1 MEKCNRPILQTLCT
15 LACQHLSIG
24 SVFANTEQLSMN
36 EVIITDTRLTS
47 GLPGASTIT
56 ITSEQIGN
64 SPYQT
69 LAEILSTQSGICLL
83 YTSPSPRDATLSR
96 MPSSA

>member
-15 LACQHLSIG
+15 LACLHLSTG

-47 GLPGASTIT
+47 GLPGH
-56 ITSEQIGN
+56 QLLLLLQN
-64 SPYQT
+64 R
-69 LAEILSTQSGICLL
+69 LEIRPTK
-83 YTSPSPRDATLSR
+83 P
-96 MPSSA
+96 